1 VKKFLFDSAA
11 GLGMRAGVISDQ
23 WRNIL
28 VKMAMNV
35 AAGRSRFSPNL
46 GLLPFLL
53 SAENMEATDST
64 FNLGPV
70 SQLNQG
76 NGKKYNMAR
85 RFYPRKGGDN
95 SAENMTFC
103 GVTGDSDA
111 YKEDVVTIRYE
122 HISKPLILDDAMLR
136 CLEEGRDEFVN
147 DRLMPHIRTYLETLA
162 RKVDK
167 VVVGLAGKH
176 MDGTDVKDL
185 PLFKADGSSYNYVG
199 EIQLDEDKRAALIDE
214 LRMVGGSRLSVWAGA
229 RSIASA
235 NLNGYDASL
244 RPAPMAPYIDDV
256 VSREILLQKGADNGA
271 LAIAPGAL
279 KFVSFTKFA
288 GDFAYQSDKQ
298 ERTTIVDPFLGLEH
312 DVLYVTDE
320 CGEEVRR
327 SIQLRICFDVVGY
340 PSCWSD
346 DPCFTD
352 VNDVF
357 VYNITCDD
365 GSLCD
370 IVDESC
376 EEVAGEIAE
385 GGDCTPGVLDCVPFA
400 AAFAWECVTQT
411 QYDHNFGLVGPGTY
425 DRIIIGGTPYNFTQS
440 FDRTNAT
447 EFGEMV
453 KEISTIL
460 TDNELGTVEWAAGAT
475 ENLTIFAAA
484 GLAIQLSDGVTATT
498 LDEFSGD
505 FLKVEN
511 TTAGDPIE
519 TAVWQI
525 DGTPYVTG
533 VDALDFIDPV
543 TGDILGTGDRF
554 YLSPPTSTSLVNITF
569 TAIRGG
575 QSSTIVGTAGPCV

>member
-1 VKKFLFDSAA
+1 MKKFIFNNAA
-11 GLGMRAGVISDQ
+11 ALGMRAGVISDQ

-35 AAGRSRFSPNL
+35 ASGRSRFSPNL

-53 SAENMEATDST
+53 SAENMEATAST

-103 GVTGDSDA
+103 NVTGDSDP

-147 DRLMPHIRTYLETLA
+147 DRLMPHIRTYLESLA

-167 VVVGLAGKH
+167 ITVSLAGKH
-176 MDGTDVKDL
+176 MDGSDVKDL
-185 PLFKADGSSYNYVG
+185 PLIKADGSTYNYLG
-199 EIQLDEDKRAALIDE
+199 EIQLDEDKRAALVDE

-229 RSIASA
+229 RAIASA
-235 NLNGYDASL
+235 NLNGYDATL

-256 VSREILLQKGADNGA
+256 VSREILLQKGADNGT

-327 SIQLRICFDVVGY
+327 SIQFRICYDVIGY
-340 PSCWSD
+340 PECWSD
-346 DPCFTD
+346 DPCFAG
-352 VNDVF
+352 VNDVY

-370 IVDESC
+370 IADDSC
-376 EEVAGEIAE
+376 EEVAGELAE

-400 AAFAWECVTQT
+400 AAFAWQCVSKT
-411 QYDHNFGLVGPGTY
+411 QYDHYAALVGPGTY
-425 DRIIIGGTPYNFTQS
+425 DRIFIDGVQYLFTQS
-440 FDRTNAT
+440 FDRTNPTDFA
-447 EFGEMV
+447 EMA
-453 KEISTIL
+453 KEIQTIL
-460 TDNELGTVEWAAGAT
+460 ADNELGELVWVNAAG
-475 ENLTIFAAA
+475 ENLTIFAAPA
-484 GLAIQLSDGVTATT
+484 LNIQLGDGALLTT
-498 LDEFSGD
+498 FDEGTSD
-505 FLKVEN
+505 FLEVEN
-511 TTAGDPIE
+511 TTAGDPID

-525 DGTPYVTG
+525 NGTPYVVG
-533 VDALDFIDPV
+533 VGPLNFIDPA
-543 TGDILGTGDRF
+543 TGDVLGTGNKY
-554 YLSPPTSTSLVNITF
+554 YLSGGIITSTVNITF